1 MRCDAIVNA
10 ANITKAYNLPCR
22 YILHTVGPI
31 IRGPLT
37 KADCEQLADCYRSCL
52 ELASKNHLESVAFCC
67 ISTGEFHFS
76 NDMVAQILVREP
88 AFPQNLT
95 VAEINTDYLGLL
107 RIVKNYLS
115 CNVRFLCYSD
125 KGSGEFGKSETGKE
139 RKNMRKNMLKIM
151 AIVGMLSVSAVRLS
165 AAEPVMAS
173 ESVSAKRSVKQYY
186 VTSDVLNV
194 RSGPGTDY
202 PVIGSLTHGM
212 KVKVFSVKG
221 EKGNRWA
228 KIRFEGLTSYVSAKH
243 LAKN

>member
-1 MRCDAIVNA
+1 
-10 ANITKAYNLPCR
+10 
-22 YILHTVGPI
+22 
-31 IRGPLT
+31 
-37 KADCEQLADCYRSCL
+37 
-52 ELASKNHLESVAFCC
+52 
-67 ISTGEFHFS
+67 
-76 NDMVAQILVREP
+76 
-88 AFPQNLT
+88 
-95 VAEINTDYLGLL
+95 
-107 RIVKNYLS
+107 
-115 CNVRFLCYSD
+115 
-125 KGSGEFGKSETGKE
+125 
-139 RKNMRKNMLKIM
+139 MRKNMLKIM

-173 ESVSAKRSVKQYY
+173 ENVSAKRSVKQYY